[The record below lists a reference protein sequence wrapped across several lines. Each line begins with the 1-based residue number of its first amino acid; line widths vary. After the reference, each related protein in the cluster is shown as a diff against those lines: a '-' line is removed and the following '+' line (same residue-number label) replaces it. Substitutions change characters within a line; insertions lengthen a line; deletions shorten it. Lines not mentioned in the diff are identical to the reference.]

1 MFRELFELLLDTLDD
16 LQMILKVFVEN
27 VLEILGRHWRKK

>member
-27 VLEILGRHWRKK
+27 VLEILGRNSK